1 MRRLFHLLVLATI
14 LISFSACVKS
24 GRQIMEKEGCFSCH
38 RYKNYGADI
47 CPDLTDITKK
57 RSDQFIRQQL
67 KDPSKNFTNSRMPSY
82 SYLSDKDIDAIIRY
96 LKTGK

>member
-1 MRRLFHLLVLATI
+1 MRKVFNLFVLLLVVL
-14 LISFSACVKS
+14 SFTGCAKN

-57 RSDQFIRQQL
+57 RSDEFIRQQL
-67 KDPSKNFTNSRMPSY
+67 KDPSKNFTNSKMPGY
-82 SYLSDKDIDAIIRY
+82 SYLSDKDIDAIIKF

>member
-1 MRRLFHLLVLATI
+1 MKGLFNFLLISAL
-14 LISFSACVKS
+14 LLSFSACAKN

-38 RYKNYGADI
+38 RYKGYGADI
-47 CPDLTDITKK
+47 CPDLTDVTKR

-67 KDPSKNFTNSRMPSY
+67 RDPSKNFTNSKMPSF
-82 SYLSDKDIDAIIRY
+82 SYLSDKDIDAIINY